1 MKFLSKEK
9 MGKRKKR
16 ELDSAKRGT
25 WAGVIP
31 VTRTIE
37 NKKRYDR
44 KKSPRRYDDD
54 GTGILLFG
62 GKIQFFV
69 CSCGSL

>member
-16 ELDSAKRGT
+16 ELDSARRGT
-25 WAGVIP
+25 WDGVIP

-54 GTGILLFG
+54 GTRILLFG
-62 GKIQFFV
+62 GKIQFFA